1 MRNDFE
7 SNYLMHHGILG
18 QKWGKKNGPPY
29 PLEAGDH
36 SASEKKAGW
45 IKSLRDKHAA
55 NKRKKKQ
62 RAALEKARQVRA
74 QKTAEKKAA
83 EAKKA
88 EFEKKKQEI
97 LRSGDAKQILEYKD
111 QLTDQEIQ
119 SALNRLRNERD
130 IKSMVPPEKSG
141 FDKINSFM
149 KKADNVYNWAQTG
162 AKWYNITAD
171 LYNTFISD
179 GPEYD
184 WKKLPTGGNSQKKKK
199 KKNNNDDDED

>member
-7 SNYLMHHGILG
+7 SNYLAHHGILG
-18 QKWGKKNGPPY
+18 QKHGQRNGPPY
-29 PLEAGDH
+29 PLKAGDH

-45 IKSLRDKHAA
+45 IKSLRDKHEAK
-55 NKRKKKQ
+55 KRKKKQ

-88 EFEKKKQEI
+88 EFESKKQEI
-97 LRSGDAKQILEYKD
+97 LRSGDAKQILQYKD

-130 IKSMVPPEKSG
+130 IKSMVPAEKSG
-141 FDKINSFM
+141 FDKINNFM

-162 AKWYNITAD
+162 AKWYNVTAD

-184 WKKLPTGGNSQKKKK
+184 WKKLPTGGNNQKKKK